1 MVVPKQ
7 VLKARSSGLSEL
19 GSLQRRRAS
28 IEKSVSFFWTP
39 FGEEEGDDVDDDDDR
54 EHVEEAEP
62 DEDVDICDDD
72 DDGVLGFLFISLFS
86 PG

>member
-39 FGEEEGDDVDDDDDR
+39 FGEEEGDDVDDDDR